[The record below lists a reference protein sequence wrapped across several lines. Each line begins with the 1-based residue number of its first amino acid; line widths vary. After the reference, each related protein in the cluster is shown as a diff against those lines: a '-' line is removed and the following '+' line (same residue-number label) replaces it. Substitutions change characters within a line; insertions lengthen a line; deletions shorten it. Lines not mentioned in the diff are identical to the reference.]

1 MRSFRY
7 CSVSNTS
14 CTKNSVCDT
23 FRLAV
28 PETGAGAR
36 KKMFAAVAWDKLNIP
51 PVDEF
56 SKDPTVP
63 YRPKINMA
71 TVCKG
76 RVHPDDVVESAIAP
90 AVAF

>member
-1 MRSFRY
+1 
-7 CSVSNTS
+7 
-14 CTKNSVCDT
+14 
-23 FRLAV
+23 
-28 PETGAGAR
+28 
-36 KKMFAAVAWDKLNIP
+36 MFAAVAWDKLNIP

-76 RVHPDDVVESAIAP
+76 RVHPDDVEGLQVRYVDDGSGWDD
-90 AVAF
+90 AF